1 MKYTFA
7 LLTAILLTPLTLL
20 QANELRF
27 AKIFT
32 DHCVL
37 QREMSVPVWGWAEP
51 GSQVTLKVADQ
62 KKTATANRNGKWLAR
77 LGPMKASRNSRELTA
92 SSAGQSVTL
101 KDVLVGEVWLCS
113 GQSNM
118 GLPISKAKDGKEA
131 VANADLPHFRMF
143 RVKQNPMYEPEADV
157 DGDWF
162 LCSPKN
168 FEDGR
173 DFSAVGFFFGRQLQK
188 SQDCPIGLI
197 GSYVGGSPVEAWM
210 SEEALEAFPARRG
223 GRTETW
229 KRLYMFR
236 QARDG
241 MAKAMADHRPKLA
254 AWQAELAARNQA
266 QRRALTAWNEAV
278 AEASKHNGYRLRT
291 VIEQL
296 VMSELFR
303 KR

>member
-1 MKYTFA
+1 MTRHTIHFV
-7 LLTAILLTPLTLL
+7 ILVIASCVSC
-20 QANELRF
+20 QAADLRF

-37 QREMSVPVWGWAEP
+37 QREMSVPVWGWAVPNSE
-51 GSQVTLKVADQ
+51 VTLKFAGQ
-62 KKTATANRNGKWLAR
+62 QKTATADRNGKWLAR
-77 LGPMKASRNSRELTA
+77 LGPMKASRESRELTA

-118 GLPISKAKDGKEA
+118 GLPISKAKGGKEA
-131 VANADLPHFRMF
+131 VANADLHHFRMF
-143 RVKQNPMYEPEADV
+143 RVKQNPMYEPGADV

-210 SEEALEAFPARRG
+210 SAEALEAFPARRG
-223 GRTETW
+223 GIRKVRTCQDHPNPIW
-229 KRLYMFR
+229 RYVPIPVCRLPE
-236 QARDG
+236 G
-241 MAKAMADHRPKLA
+241 
-254 AWQAELAARNQA
+254 
-266 QRRALTAWNEAV
+266 
-278 AEASKHNGYRLRT
+278 SKCHTCL
-291 VIEQL
+291 I
-296 VMSELFR
+296 
-303 KR
+303 